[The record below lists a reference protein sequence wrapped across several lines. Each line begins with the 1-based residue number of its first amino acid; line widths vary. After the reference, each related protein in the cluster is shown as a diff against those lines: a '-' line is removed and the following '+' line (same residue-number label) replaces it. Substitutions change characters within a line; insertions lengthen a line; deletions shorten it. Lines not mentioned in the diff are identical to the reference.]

1 MIGPTLE
8 ELLDQAVTSRLQ
20 SVYTS
25 LPGRVLAFSPATS
38 TASVQP
44 FPAIYQDGAAV
55 DLPVLHGVPVS
66 YPSGNGASITWPVAS
81 GDVVLLLF
89 ASAPLSRYRTEGAEG
104 DPDEA
109 RRFDLTDAW
118 AVPLAG
124 GSQPAATSGR
134 LVVTQPTLGKVQ
146 VGAGGP
152 TPAAARVGDS
162 VSLTIDAVTG
172 AALQSYLAAA
182 AAWVAGGSIP
192 PPPPPFTLSA
202 GSITSGS
209 SVVEV
214 A

>member
-8 ELLDQAVTSRLQ
+8 ELLDQVVTSRLQ

-25 LPGRVLAFSPATS
+25 LPGRVVAFSPASS

-44 FPAIYQDGAAV
+44 FPAIYQDGQAV
-55 DLPVLHGVPVS
+55 DLPVLHGVPVA
-66 YPSGNGASITWPVAS
+66 YPSGDGASITWPVAV
-81 GDVVLLLF
+81 GDIVLLLF
-89 ASAPLSRYRTEGAEG
+89 ASAPLSRYRVEGAEG
-104 DPDEA
+104 DPDDA

-134 LVVTQPTLGKVQ
+134 LVVTQPTAGKVQ
-146 VGAGGP
+146 VGAGLA

-162 VSLTIDAVTG
+162 VTTSIDAVTG
-172 AALQSYLAAA
+172 AALQTFLLAC

-192 PPPPPFTLSA
+192 PPPPPFSLSD
-202 GSITSGS
+202 GSITTGS